1 MKPET
6 FGRITLYNAD
16 CMDVMREMPDKAFD
30 LAIVDPPYGLN
41 FGTFNRT
48 IKFRG
53 IDEETLEW
61 VYGDLIHYD
70 KWGDDK
76 YTYQIRDRDGNHF
89 NVIDKTV
96 GQFTGLLDKNGREIW
111 EDDVVKDW
119 KGNVD
124 TVNYDSITFNMCI
137 AYASSPQGLCAGFF
151 DNNPIDGIEVISNI
165 HDHPELLSK

>member
-1 MKPET
+1 M
-6 FGRITLYNAD
+6 
-16 CMDVMREMPDKAFD
+16 
-30 LAIVDPPYGLN
+30 
-41 FGTFNRT
+41 NRT

-53 IDEETLEW
+53 KRIDNGQW
-61 VYGDLIHYD
+61 VYGDLVQCAHDILILPINTGWTHH
-70 KWGDDK
+70 K
-76 YTYQIRDRDGNHF
+76 
-89 NVIDKTV
+89 VIPETV

-165 HDHPELLSK
+165 HDHPELLNSK